1 MHAQARLLHDWTHQV
16 EVLLPAVRV
25 TQARVVALFT
35 LGLIWAG
42 RVQLGAVARSVPL
55 GCHPLSTERRLRRWL
70 ANPQVAVAAVWPPLL
85 RGLLPRVAGPEV
97 VLVFDPTPYR
107 DRATLL
113 VLSLVI
119 HKRAVPISW
128 RVVPQQQ
135 SWPMTLRTALTA
147 MVAEVR
153 PALPGAATVTV
164 LADRGLIGPGIIDV
178 CRAAGWSIVL
188 RLRGGTGDATR
199 LQQAD
204 GTVVR
209 LATLVTEPGQRLVEP
224 VRLFK
229 AAGWRPG
236 WLTIHWTVG
245 MTEPW
250 VLFSD
255 RPGGP
260 ERVREYRKRTRVE
273 ATYQDWKRRGF
284 GFEQSRITDLA
295 RLERLVL
302 VLALATWWLHGL
314 GYAVTRAGQRRHY
327 DRPDRRERSLIQLG
341 RSHLTALLDQEHA
354 PPLPFR
360 CASQYCTYRWKL

>member
-16 EVLLPAVRV
+16 ETLLPAVRV

-42 RVQLGAVARSVPL
+42 RVHLSAVASRLPL
-55 GCHPLSTERRLRRWL
+55 AGHPLSTERRLRRWL
-70 ANPQVAVAAVWPPLL
+70 ANPRVVVAEVWPPLL

-113 VLSLVI
+113 VLSLVLP
-119 HKRAVPISW
+119 KRAVPISW

-135 SWPMTLRTALTA
+135 SWPMTLPTILTA
-147 MVAEVR
+147 IVAETR
-153 PALPGAATVTV
+153 AALPADTRVTV
-164 LADRGLIGPGIIDV
+164 LADRGLVGPGIIDV

-188 RLRGGTGDATR
+188 RLRGGDGDATR
-199 LQQAD
+199 VHQAD

-209 LATLVTEPGQRLVEP
+209 LATLVTDPGQRLVAP
-224 VRLFK
+224 IRLFK
-229 AAGWRPG
+229 GAGWRDG

-245 MTEPW
+245 KSEPW

-255 RPGGP
+255 RPGGVA
-260 ERVREYRKRTRVE
+260 RVREYRQRTRVE

-284 GFEQSRITDLA
+284 GLEQSRITDLG

-314 GYAVTRAGQRRHY
+314 GCAVLRSGQRRHY

-341 RSHLTALLDQEHA
+341 RTHLTTRLDQGHA
-354 PPLPFR
+354 PPLPFN
-360 CASQYCTYRWKL
+360 CATQGCTFRWKL